1 MNSHDILIKN
11 IEKIKDLY
19 NNTLYKINSNEELE
33 NDDIIDIFFNN
44 LTYRYVPSNIRYG
57 WRNIVNIINSYFYK
71 KLHFRNNINIY
82 NRLDLINE
90 LKNKIIIF
98 INDCNNFK
106 KQIKNI
112 KPMYNSDEKY
122 SIYIK
127 EELEKSIN
135 NILSYL
141 NVNIKNKKIE
151 NIEHFDNIQ
160 KPKKNI
166 SLYLLIIILI
176 IFIFYNISDV

>member
-1 MNSHDILIKN
+1 
-11 IEKIKDLY
+11 
-19 NNTLYKINSNEELE
+19 
-33 NDDIIDIFFNN
+33 
-44 LTYRYVPSNIRYG
+44 
-57 WRNIVNIINSYFYK
+57 SYFYK